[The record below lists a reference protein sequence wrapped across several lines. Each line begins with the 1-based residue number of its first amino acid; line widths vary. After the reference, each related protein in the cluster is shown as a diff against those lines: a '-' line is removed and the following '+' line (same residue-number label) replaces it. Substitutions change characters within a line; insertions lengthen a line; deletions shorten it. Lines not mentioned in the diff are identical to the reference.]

1 VKNPVV
7 LPVLLGALLA
17 AAPLRGAPVA
27 APGAPPAPAAATTPA
42 ASQAGAPA
50 ADAPE
55 VALKRVNLLV
65 RDLDRSL
72 AIYRDI
78 LGFRVFQISESS
90 PQSYSYPVFR
100 LPPQAKL
107 RFCTLDSSTET
118 RALALTE
125 VTGVALPA
133 APAMHLS
140 APVIRIARFDEVRAR
155 LEAAG
160 LAVVEPRRSKTAEGR
175 DFREM
180 AFADPDGHLVV
191 LYQLD

>member
-1 VKNPVV
+1 VPRVTIAAMLV
-7 LPVLLGALLA
+7 ALLLA
-17 AAPLRGAPVA
+17 AGVV
-27 APGAPPAPAAATTPA
+27 
-42 ASQAGAPA
+42 QAGS

-78 LGFRVFQISESS
+78 LGFRVFAISESS

-107 RFCTLDSSTET
+107 RFCTLDSSTEV
-118 RALALTE
+118 RAFALTE
-125 VTGVALPA
+125 VTGVELPA
-133 APAMHLS
+133 PPAVHLS
-140 APVIRIARFDEVRAR
+140 APVIRIERFDEVRAK

-160 LAVVEPRRSKTAEGR
+160 LAVVEPRSSKTAEGQT
-175 DFREM
+175 FREM
-180 AFADPDGHLVV
+180 AFTDPDGHLVV